1 MLSDGLVKSLNEQ
14 INAEFYASNL
24 YLQMSAWCANKGLPG
39 CASFLRKQS
48 SEETVHMQ
56 RLFNYVTE
64 TGAPAVLGTVAAP
77 PLTYKS
83 ALDIFEKTFDHE
95 RDVTKRIFK
104 LVEKAL
110 AEKDYSTFNFLQ
122 WYVAEQHEEESL
134 FKSILDKFK
143 IIGSDNR
150 GLFFI
155 DREMM
160 ELSKVKA

>member
-64 TGAPAVLGTVAAP
+64 TGALAVLGTVAAP